1 MRVLTVEDEPCPAEA
16 IRDSLRLGSGMQ
28 ILTPTAGLLDRARDG
43 NADPRPEAG
52 KEGADRG

>member
-1 MRVLTVEDEPCPAEA
+1 MRVLTVQDEPYPAEA

-28 ILTPTAGLLDRARDG
+28 ILTPTVGLLHRARDE

-52 KEGADRG
+52 KERADRG